1 MFGNKGLLKAVAGV
15 FFAIGGLVTVSV
27 SAAAVEIP
35 VSNAGTPGSVTG
47 PAAPGTQL
55 QIADLSL
62 AGTPTINTIVLTDIS
77 GGSDGAPGVF
87 SGYDLDAIILDR
99 DGDIATTGAGEQFTL
114 ASLGANLT
122 FTGGT
127 IRGGAGL
134 LQVPDGFNN
143 VGAYFGTNFG
153 DGLINDVDATLNMFD
168 AANYADTLNADGFLS
183 FGDGGELV
191 ITFADIAVG
200 SSLFLLIGEVGGQG
214 EAIRVDVPGQVPLPG
229 AVWLFLSAIAVL
241 FGISRRR
248 NAAAA

>member
-1 MFGNKGLLKAVAGV
+1 MFGNNRLSKAVVGAL
-15 FFAIGGLVTVSV
+15 FAIGGLVSVST

-35 VSNAGTPGSVTG
+35 VTDVGFGLPG
-47 PAAPGTQL
+47 APGTLVQS
-55 QIADLSL
+55 ADLSL

-77 GGSDGAPGVF
+77 GGNGGDPGVF
-87 SGYDLDAIILDR
+87 SGYDLDAIVLDR
-99 DGDIATTGAGEQFTL
+99 DGDITTTGAGEQFTL
-114 ASLGANLT
+114 ASLGASLT

-127 IRGGAGL
+127 IRGGAGPF
-134 LQVPDGFNN
+134 QVPDGFNN
-143 VGAYFGTNFG
+143 VGTYFGTNFG
-153 DGLINDVDATLNMFD
+153 DGLINEAVATLNTFD
-168 AANYADTLNADGFLS
+168 GVNSADTLNADGFLS

-200 SSLFLLIGEVGGQG
+200 SGLFLLVGEVGGQG

-241 FGISRRR
+241 FGLSRRR